1 MYMFFFAF
9 ELEWNHWKQINSWK
23 NAAFYW
29 VRSLNSKQINQ
40 KLKSSQ
46 AGKMKRE
53 NSIDKLIKNK
63 GWPSISA
70 F

>member
-9 ELEWNHWKQINSWK
+9 EFEWNHWRQINSWK

-29 VRSLNSKQINQ
+29 VRSLNSKQIKQ
-40 KLKSSQ
+40 KLKLYKSSQ

-53 NSIDKLIKNK
+53 NSIDKL
-63 GWPSISA
+63 
-70 F
+70 